1 MLLAPTEVVVLNI
14 DGTTIHASL
23 GVNSNW
29 NKYAMGKLSEAS
41 KTKIKYEIEV
51 ALIDEVSM
59 IFTIRLLQIHKRI
72 CEIFVF

>member
-1 MLLAPTEVVVLNI
+1 
-14 DGTTIHASL
+14 
-23 GVNSNW
+23 
-29 NKYAMGKLSEAS
+29 MGKLSEAS

-59 IFTIRLLQIHKRI
+59 IFNIRLLQIHKRI